1 MRNEELAI
9 RSVLPFLILHS
20 SFFIK
25 ACMDEFDIARLER
38 EIRQYLGL
46 DATQLQFDF
55 RELDGLVRLDL
66 ITVNPRHQ
74 QSFLF
79 RFETGRDQ
87 VECLEKMLAYVRS
100 YRDTESSYTLQWR
113 ARGDRELQTSY
124 FRAHN
129 VYEALDKLYFG
140 RDLNTITVFSV
151 VLNPSS

>member
-1 MRNEELAI
+1 
-9 RSVLPFLILHS
+9 
-20 SFFIK
+20 
-25 ACMDEFDIARLER
+25 MDEYEVARLQR
-38 EIRQYLGL
+38 EIEQHLGL
-46 DATQLQFDF
+46 ESGQSRFEYRQ
-55 RELDGLVRLDL
+55 LDGLMRLDL

-79 RFETGRDQ
+79 RYELGYDRLD
-87 VECLEKMLAYVRS
+87 CLRKMLTYVQRFRDSESAYTV
-100 YRDTESSYTLQWR
+100 QWR

-140 RDLNTITVFSV
+140 RDLHTITVFSV

>member
-1 MRNEELAI
+1 
-9 RSVLPFLILHS
+9 
-20 SFFIK
+20 
-25 ACMDEFDIARLER
+25 MDEFDIARLER

-46 DATQLQFDF
+46 EPAQLQFEF
-55 RELDGLVRLDL
+55 RELEGLTRLDL

-79 RFETGRDQ
+79 RYETGRDKT
-87 VECLEKMLAYVRS
+87 ECLEKMLAYVRS

-129 VYEALDKLYFG
+129 VYEALDKLYFD

>member
-1 MRNEELAI
+1 MPLA
-9 RSVLPFLILHS
+9 HS
-20 SFFIK
+20 AIYSFSHSTI
-25 ACMDEFDIARLER
+25 ASMDEFDVARLER

-46 DATQLQFDF
+46 EPAHLQFEF
-55 RELDGLVRLDL
+55 RELEGQTRLDL

-79 RFETGRDQ
+79 RYETGRDK

-113 ARGDRELQTSY
+113 ARGEQALQTSY

-129 VYEALDKLYFG
+129 VYEALDKLYFS

>member
-1 MRNEELAI
+1 MEDQHVEA
-9 RSVLPFLILHS
+9 
-20 SFFIK
+20 
-25 ACMDEFDIARLER
+25 ARIQQQVEK
-38 EIRQYLGL
+38 YLGL
-46 DATQLQFDF
+46 NQSQLLFDF
-55 RELDGLVRLDL
+55 RQLDGQTRLDL
-66 ITVNPRHQ
+66 ITVNPRHA

-79 RFETGRDQ
+79 RYELGYDRLD
-87 VECLEKMLAYVRS
+87 CLRKMLTYVQRFRDSESAYTV
-100 YRDTESSYTLQWR
+100 QWR

>member
-1 MRNEELAI
+1 
-9 RSVLPFLILHS
+9 
-20 SFFIK
+20 
-25 ACMDEFDIARLER
+25 MDEFDIARLER
-38 EIRQYLGL
+38 ETRQYMGL
-46 DATQLQFDF
+46 EPAQLQFEF
-55 RELDGLVRLDL
+55 REQEGQTQLDL

-79 RFETGRDQ
+79 RYETGRDQ

-113 ARGDRELQTSY
+113 THGDRELQMSY

-129 VYEALDKLYFG
+129 VCEALDKLYFG

-151 VLNPSS
+151 VLNPNS

>member
-1 MRNEELAI
+1 
-9 RSVLPFLILHS
+9 
-20 SFFIK
+20 
-25 ACMDEFDIARLER
+25 MDEFEIDRLKR
-38 EIRQYLGL
+38 EIQQYLGL
-46 DATQLQFDF
+46 TAEQLQFEF
-55 RELDGLVRLDL
+55 RQVDGQTRLDL

-79 RFETGRDQ
+79 RYETGRDQ

-100 YRDTESSYTLQWR
+100 YRDTERSFTLQWR

>member
-1 MRNEELAI
+1 
-9 RSVLPFLILHS
+9 
-20 SFFIK
+20 
-25 ACMDEFDIARLER
+25 MDEFDIARLQR
-38 EIRQYLGL
+38 EIQQHLGL
-46 DATQLQFDF
+46 SAEQLQFEF
-55 RELDGLVRLDL
+55 RELEGQTRLDL
-66 ITVNPRHQ
+66 ITVNSRHQ

-79 RFETGRDQ
+79 RYETGRDA

-113 ARGDRELQTSY
+113 ARGEKELQTSY

>member
-1 MRNEELAI
+1 
-9 RSVLPFLILHS
+9 
-20 SFFIK
+20 
-25 ACMDEFDIARLER
+25 MDEFDIARLER

-46 DATQLQFDF
+46 EPAQLQFEF
-55 RELDGLVRLDL
+55 RELEGQTRLDL

-79 RFETGRDQ
+79 RYETGRDQ

-100 YRDTESSYTLQWR
+100 YRDNESSYTLQWR
-113 ARGDRELQTSY
+113 TRGDRELQTSY

-140 RDLNTITVFSV
+140 RDLNALTVFSV

>member
-1 MRNEELAI
+1 
-9 RSVLPFLILHS
+9 
-20 SFFIK
+20 
-25 ACMDEFDIARLER
+25 MDEFDAARLQR
-38 EIRQYLGL
+38 EIQQHLGL
-46 DATQLQFDF
+46 TAEQLRFEF
-55 RELDGLVRLDL
+55 RELEGQTRLDL

-79 RFETGRDQ
+79 RYESGRDE

-113 ARGDRELQTSY
+113 SRSEKELQTSY

>member
-1 MRNEELAI
+1 
-9 RSVLPFLILHS
+9 
-20 SFFIK
+20 
-25 ACMDEFDIARLER
+25 MDEFEIARLER

-46 DATQLQFDF
+46 DAAQLQFEF
-55 RELDGLVRLDL
+55 RELGGQTRLDL

-74 QSFLF
+74 QNFLF
-79 RFETGRDQ
+79 RFETGRDK

-100 YRDTESSYTLQWR
+100 YRDNESSFTLQWR
-113 ARGDRELQTSY
+113 TRGDRELQTSY

-129 VYEALDKLYFG
+129 VYEALDKLYYG

>member
-1 MRNEELAI
+1 
-9 RSVLPFLILHS
+9 
-20 SFFIK
+20 
-25 ACMDEFDIARLER
+25 MDEFESARLER
-38 EIRQYLGL
+38 EIQQYLGL
-46 DATQLQFDF
+46 ESEQLRFEF
-55 RELDGLVRLDL
+55 RQLDGLTRLDL

-79 RFETGRDQ
+79 HYETGRDET
-87 VECLEKMLAYVRS
+87 ECLEKMLAYVRG
-100 YRDTESSYTLQWR
+100 YRDNESPYTVQWH
-113 ARGDRELQTSY
+113 AHGDKELHTSY